1 MNLEYFLSKGE
12 NQIKLNQTLKEN
24 LKSKSKIK
32 IVSGFLTKSGL
43 KSISGFRKEEI
54 EGFLQKLEYIVV
66 GRLTKKTNDVFE
78 NLFENFPQHKNKF
91 YVNLGLGKKEQKR
104 NIITHFLPMIH
115 SKIIAIDYDK
125 ADNMFYIGSA
135 NVTKFALED
144 NNAESGI
151 LLSGLNDKERKHIS
165 AYMDFLKNKKSTK
178 LYDPEKAYDW
188 MSLYRLMLK
197 EEDKFLN
204 QFIRIDRFSIVL
216 CYNPLAVRFFT
227 NNIFYTEI
235 TDNSNELVK
244 DIHGIIHHKV
254 NKYIIFY
261 LFDEMEDLVNLNLN
275 RATVYTTI
283 NTGLIKDPIK
293 LNIDA
298 ILTYTESIPPFI
310 IKKKTEL
317 TLIPSEEKT
326 YQTTCEVIN
335 QEDLPD
341 EYQKYCNL
349 FKYPN
354 LMKNLI
360 ATKRV
365 KSKQSYTLV
374 DSRNLDSK
382 SKYNYFEL
390 KEFSMDKNFKTFN
403 EVINQRKTEKIQVAI
418 IKEFHNRE
426 KNFIKEISNII
437 KEGDLKKYLS
447 DFEEKMTG
455 LKEYKYKETL
465 LGYTKQKGEK
475 DEFIEFLAEFPE
487 KLKYLISLEHYLFT
501 INKTLRND

>member
-1 MNLEYFLSKGE
+1 MNLEYVLSKGK
-12 NQIKLNQTLKEN
+12 NQIKLNQSIKEYLKPN
-24 LKSKSKIK
+24 SKIK

-43 KSISGFRKEEI
+43 KSIAGSRKEEI
-54 EGFLQKLEYIVV
+54 ECFLQKLEYIVV
-66 GRLTKKTNDVFE
+66 GRLTKSTNDVFE
-78 NLFENFPQHKNKF
+78 NLFENFPQHRNKLHI
-91 YVNLGLGKKEQKR
+91 NLGLGKKDEKR
-104 NIITHFLPMIH
+104 KIITHFIPMIH

-125 ADNMFYIGSA
+125 PDNLFYIGSA

-144 NNAESGI
+144 HNAESGI

-165 AYMDFLKNKKSTK
+165 AYMDFLKNRKSTK

-204 QFIRIDRFSIVL
+204 QFIRIDRISIVL
-216 CYNPLAVRFFT
+216 CYNPSAVRFFK
-227 NNIFYTEI
+227 NDIFYTEI

-254 NKYIIFY
+254 KKYIIFY
-261 LFDEMEDLVNLNLN
+261 FFDEMEDLVNLNLN
-275 RATVYTTI
+275 RAAIYTTI
-283 NTGLIKDPIK
+283 NTGLIKDPNK

-298 ILTYTESIPPFI
+298 ILTYIEFIPPFI

-317 TLIPSEEKT
+317 TFIPSMEKT

-335 QEDLPD
+335 IEKLPN

-349 FKYPN
+349 HKYPN

-365 KSKQSYTLV
+365 KSKQSFTLV
-374 DSRNLDSK
+374 DSRNLDSNNK
-382 SKYNYFEL
+382 SNYFEL
-390 KEFSMDKNFKTFN
+390 KEFNIDKNFKTFS
-403 EVINQRKTEKIQVAI
+403 EVINQRKNEKIPVAI

-426 KNFIKEISNII
+426 KNFIKEISNIT

-447 DFEEKMTG
+447 DFEEKMNA
-455 LKEYKYKETL
+455 LKEYKYEETL
-465 LGYTKQKGEK
+465 LGYTKQNGEK

-487 KLKYLISLEHYLFT
+487 KLKILTSLENYLFT
-501 INKTLRND
+501 INKMLRNN